1 MGADGFVSGAAGG
14 VRGDSSGDVPDDAGE
29 RAPAAAPDGTS
40 PSAPPARYVVSVA
53 GKEHMVVV
61 DAGRVA
67 VDGREFEASLA
78 VVGAT
83 PGAGA
88 TAWGGSHPGSS
99 AVGVSLLLDGAAR
112 GLLARAVSPGAW
124 ELESEGRAFRA
135 EVLDERAARV
145 RRLSGP
151 AGGAAATPVLKA
163 PMPGLV
169 VRVGVE
175 EGQPVEAG
183 APVVIVEAMKMENEL
198 RAPAAAKVARVRVA
212 AGDAVEKG
220 QVLVEFAPPEA
231 S

>member
-1 MGADGFVSGAAGG
+1 MNGAS
-14 VRGDSSGDVPDDAGE
+14 
-29 RAPAAAPDGTS
+29 
-40 PSAPPARYVVSVA
+40 RYIVSVA
-53 GKEHMVVV
+53 GKEHAVVV
-61 DAGRVA
+61 DMGRVA

-78 VVGAT
+78 VVGAV
-83 PGAGA
+83 PGAGG
-88 TAWGGSHPGSS
+88 TPSGESTPGSS

-112 GLLARAVSPGAW
+112 GLLARAVSPGVW

-145 RRLSGP
+145 RRLFGP
-151 AGGAAATPVLKA
+151 AGRAATPVLKA

-175 EGQPVEAG
+175 DGQAVETG

>member
-1 MGADGFVSGAAGG
+1 VNGAS
-14 VRGDSSGDVPDDAGE
+14 
-29 RAPAAAPDGTS
+29 
-40 PSAPPARYVVSVA
+40 RYVVSVA
-53 GKEHMVVV
+53 GKEHAVVV

-67 VDGREFEASLA
+67 MDGWEFEASLA
-78 VVGAT
+78 VSSAIPGGGGT
-83 PGAGA
+83 PS
-88 TAWGGSHPGSS
+88 GGSTSGSS
-99 AVGVSLLLDGAAR
+99 VVGVSLLLDGAAR
-112 GLLARAVSPGAW
+112 GLLARAVSPGVW

-145 RRLSGP
+145 RRLSRA
-151 AGGAAATPVLKA
+151 AGGTAPVPVLKA

-169 VRVGVE
+169 VRVSVE
-175 EGQPVEAG
+175 DGQAIEAG
-183 APVVIVEAMKMENEL
+183 VPVVIVEAMKMENEL

>member
-1 MGADGFVSGAAGG
+1 MNGVS
-14 VRGDSSGDVPDDAGE
+14 
-29 RAPAAAPDGTS
+29 
-40 PSAPPARYVVSVA
+40 RYVVSVA
-53 GKEHMVVV
+53 GKEHAVVV

-78 VVGAT
+78 AVGAT
-83 PGAGA
+83 PDAGA
-88 TAWGGSHPGSS
+88 TPSGGSTSGGS

-112 GLLARAVSPGAW
+112 GLLARAVSPGVW

-145 RRLSGP
+145 RRLSGS
-151 AGGAAATPVLKA
+151 AGGAVPVPVLKA

-169 VRVGVE
+169 VRVAAE
-175 EGQPVEAG
+175 EGGAVEAG

-198 RAPAAAKVARVRVA
+198 RAPAPAKVARVRVA

>member
-1 MGADGFVSGAAGG
+1 MNGAA
-14 VRGDSSGDVPDDAGE
+14 
-29 RAPAAAPDGTS
+29 
-40 PSAPPARYVVSVA
+40 APPARYVVSVA

-78 VVGAT
+78 VVGAIPSARAT
-83 PGAGA
+83 PS
-88 TAWGGSHPGSS
+88 GGSTSSRS

-112 GLLARAVSPGAW
+112 GLLARAVSPSVW

-145 RRLSGP
+145 RRLSGA
-151 AGGAAATPVLKA
+151 AGGAAVAPMLKA

-169 VRVGVE
+169 IRVGVE
-175 EGQPVEAG
+175 DGQAVEAG